1 MTYHDIAMFF
11 THLVEPAIA
20 KFEHN
25 LKEPNWE
32 QRRYEIAKDYY
43 VNNPSATA
51 KGAVRQADKL
61 IEALK
66 SITDNLED

>member
-1 MTYHDIAMFF
+1 MLFN
-11 THLVEPAIA
+11 HLVVPEIV
-20 KFEHN
+20 KSKHS

-43 VNNPSATA
+43 VNTSGATPEED
-51 KGAVRQADKL
+51 VHQADKL

-66 SITDNLED
+66 KQLKNLEDS